1 MKQFLLVAFLIF
13 SALLSGAER
22 RTVVLPPGTPVFRTI
37 DLQKPPALVTNRE
50 TECQVEGTILHR
62 HLRVPLMQDITF
74 YRFRIPGQGDF
85 WAAPQI
91 AVRVD
96 PEKHTLSY
104 EFGKYPL
111 LMLLGGLCALCA
123 AVPTV
128 FFFRYQTFRHR
139 EALPYAAVILFFYGI
154 MLYLIGGSGNL
165 IQYQADDF
173 FYFRAA
179 KDMAEGNFTGPW
191 SYTVGLSLFYLPFQ
205 LVLQAETLQEF
216 YPPFLL
222 FNCFIVT
229 PFALCMAYCAV
240 RKLSSSAPAFM
251 TILLW
256 LVMTLLYHHRYS
268 WTSTP
273 DSYAQYVYR
282 SLPALPELTYSYSLY
297 ELYTFYGYNCVSDTV
312 SMALVFACIASALCM
327 KPGLRNLALVSAL
340 YALACLVRVNN
351 LLFAPLLMLILYL
364 RYAGDGL
371 LSGFRPLLRAA
382 ATGAAAFLAVFSIQ
396 LAVDCLHFGNPF
408 TLPYILH
415 SEGARKGFSFS
426 MVPYGIQLLC
436 ISNHAWFVTG
446 TLSLF
451 FISSRTVRTLLAWW
465 IFPLVFFFFGYP
477 MVFNHAAR
485 FILPVFL
492 AFAAAFVLTDFWKSA
507 SRSLKLRIGGVVF
520 ASVFL
525 TAPAGSPELARL
537 LPWNLQKYGVSP
549 VVTLILQW
557 GVLALSVLVFLTF
570 LFELWK
576 KREDRNLFLQ
586 TLRPVCFLGLFLLT
600 FYWANPYVTAS
611 LMLCTFL
618 KACQD
623 TASLIRNADPSTTEI
638 PAC

>member
-1 MKQFLLVAFLIF
+1 MKFLFLTFFLIF

-22 RTVVLPPGTPVFRTI
+22 QTVVLPPGTPVFRTI
-37 DLQKPPALVTNRE
+37 DLQKPPALVTNKE

-62 HLRVPLMQDITF
+62 HQRMPLMQDITF

-91 AVRVD
+91 AVRID

-104 EFGKYPL
+104 EFEKYPL
-111 LMLLGGLCALCA
+111 LMLFGGLCALCA
-123 AVPTV
+123 ALLTV
-128 FFFRYQTFRHR
+128 FFFRNQTFRHR
-139 EALPYAAVILFFYGI
+139 ETLPYAAVILFFYGI
-154 MLYLIGGSGNL
+154 MLYLIGGSGNI

-179 KDMAEGNFTGPW
+179 KDIAEGNFTGPW
-191 SYTVGLSLFYLPFQ
+191 NYTVGLSLFYLPFQ
-205 LVLQAETLQEF
+205 LFMQAETLQEF

-229 PFALCMAYCAV
+229 PFALCMCYRAI
-240 RKLSSSAPAFM
+240 RKLSSSAPAFC

-268 WTSTP
+268 WTTAP

-327 KPGLRNLALVSAL
+327 RPGLRNLALVSAL
-340 YALACLVRVNN
+340 YGLACLVRVNN
-351 LLFAPLLMLILYL
+351 LLFTPLLMLILYL

-371 LSGFRPLLRAA
+371 LSGFRPLLRVA
-382 ATGAAAFLAVFSIQ
+382 ATGAAAFLAIFSIQ
-396 LAVDCLHFGNPF
+396 LAVDWLHFGNPF

-415 SEGARKGFSFS
+415 AEDVRKGFSFS
-426 MVPYGIQLLC
+426 MAPYGMQLLC

-446 TLSLF
+446 TLAWF
-451 FISSRTVRTLLAWW
+451 FISSRMIRALLAWW

-485 FILPVFL
+485 FILPVFPAL
-492 AFAAAFVLTDFWKSA
+492 AAAFVLMDFRKSA
-507 SRSLKLRIGGVVF
+507 SRSLKLRIVGVVS

-549 VVTLILQW
+549 VVTQFLQW
-557 GVLALSVLVFLTF
+557 AVLTLSLLVFLSF
-570 LFELWK
+570 LAELWK
-576 KREDRNLFLQ
+576 NRMDCNFSQRLK
-586 TLRPVCFLGLFLLT
+586 PVFFLGLFLLT
-600 FYWANPYVTAS
+600 FYWANPYVTAF
-611 LMLCTFL
+611 LMLCAFL

-623 TASLIRNADPSTTEI
+623 TVSLIRDARPSTMEMPT
-638 PAC
+638 C